1 VAIALSYFTNRIGQ
15 RPKDNRRT
23 FGYKRAEIISAFINS
38 TVLLA
43 ISALLIYEAIKRI
56 SAPEK
61 INGSLMII
69 VASIGLVANL
79 LSVFLLKRDSQHN
92 LNIKSSY
99 LHLLSDTLSSVG
111 VLVGGVAISLWNV
124 VWIDPVITILISLF
138 IFRETWHVVKMTI
151 DILMQSSAV
160 LDYEEIK
167 KDIERIDKVKNIH
180 HVHSWMINE
189 KTIYFEAHIDM
200 EDILLSEV
208 EKVYDEIEHVLKENY
223 GISHVTIQAECD
235 KCDDKNIF

>member
-1 VAIALSYFTNRIGQ
+1 
-15 RPKDNRRT
+15 
-23 FGYKRAEIISAFINS
+23 
-38 TVLLA
+38 
-43 ISALLIYEAIKRI
+43 
-56 SAPEK
+56 
-61 INGSLMII
+61 
-69 VASIGLVANL
+69 
-79 LSVFLLKRDSQHN
+79 
-92 LNIKSSY
+92 
-99 LHLLSDTLSSVG
+99 